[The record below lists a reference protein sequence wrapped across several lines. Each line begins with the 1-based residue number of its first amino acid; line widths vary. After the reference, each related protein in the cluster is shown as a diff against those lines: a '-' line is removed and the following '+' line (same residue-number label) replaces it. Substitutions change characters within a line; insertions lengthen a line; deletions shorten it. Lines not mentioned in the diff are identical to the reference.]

1 MEGKLLNKGKNCRA
15 HSRKIIGGACIH
27 KFKSTRGTKTEIEET
42 KNRCKLVEKNIRV
55 YDTTCK
61 KCGLNHHREFTYSI
75 RKYRNPNAPE
85 WCKTNVNDKEE
96 EEKDDKKDEEKDE
109 KKDYDENEGN
119 DNENMDNLFISYE
132 MERKESPL
140 PSIEGI
146 NRKKVEKTVYKV
158 NLENDSRE
166 PVGSYT
172 EAEWDATPPCPP
184 HDMQKKGG
192 TMLKCKKCGIVT
204 YDDAPAFL
212 EDLPADL
219 CESKVTFDINGADL
233 VMRLFKGD
241 DKNSPLYVAET
252 ETTQGLWAAV
262 YPDNWYLWQK
272 SSLFPATNIPYE
284 DVLCFIDVLNHMA
297 EEKKWPVE
305 FMLPTTGDWLY
316 AYMSGGRTKE
326 GWTADNSYNMLHPV
340 RGFKPSENGI
350 YDMTGSAL
358 EMTAEYRKADKKE
371 YDDPYDIREMLQA
384 EMEMAMCGNG
394 ILDATGVDPT
404 TERWVGMGP
413 SIDYGFRIFARPVKR

>member
-1 MEGKLLNKGKNCRA
+1 M
-15 HSRKIIGGACIH
+15 
-27 KFKSTRGTKTEIEET
+27 
-42 KNRCKLVEKNIRV
+42 
-55 YDTTCK
+55 
-61 KCGLNHHREFTYSI
+61 
-75 RKYRNPNAPE
+75 
-85 WCKTNVNDKEE
+85 NDKE

-119 DNENMDNLFISYE
+119 DNENLDNLFISYE
-132 MERKESPL
+132 IERKESAL

-184 HDMQKKGG
+184 HDMEKKEG

-212 EDLPADL
+212 EDLPADQ

-241 DKNSPLYVAET
+241 DKNNPLYVAET
-252 ETTQGLWAAV
+252 ETTQGLWTAV

-305 FMLPTTGDWLY
+305 FMLPTIADWLY
-316 AYMSGGRTKE
+316 AYMSGGRAKE

-384 EMEMAMCGNG
+384 EMEMAVCGNG
-394 ILDATGVDPT
+394 ILDATGKVDPT

>member
-1 MEGKLLNKGKNCRA
+1 M
-15 HSRKIIGGACIH
+15 
-27 KFKSTRGTKTEIEET
+27 
-42 KNRCKLVEKNIRV
+42 
-55 YDTTCK
+55 
-61 KCGLNHHREFTYSI
+61 
-75 RKYRNPNAPE
+75 
-85 WCKTNVNDKEE
+85 NDKE

-119 DNENMDNLFISYE
+119 DNENLDNLFISYE
-132 MERKESPL
+132 MERKESAL
-140 PSIEGI
+140 PSIEGT

-184 HDMQKKGG
+184 HDMEKNGG

-212 EDLPADL
+212 EDLPADQ

-252 ETTQGLWAAV
+252 ETTQGLWTAV

-272 SSLFPATNIPYE
+272 SSQFPATNIPYE

-305 FMLPTTGDWLY
+305 FMLPTIADWLY
-316 AYMSGGRTKE
+316 AYMSGGRAKE
-326 GWTADNSYNMLHPV
+326 GWTADNSYDMLHPV
-340 RGFKPSENGI
+340 RGFKSSENGI

-384 EMEMAMCGNG
+384 EMEMAVCGNG
-394 ILDATGVDPT
+394 ILDATGKVDPT